1 MYKMCP
7 SNEVKT
13 ASFGGNLSYWVYL
26 FVQIQLIVLL
36 CNRFVSNLSTRWSV
50 PTLFSPLP
58 SILFSPIKAAIS
70 RLSKK
75 LKFVAVGGHAPTTAT
90 PPGKFC
96 DKLCARSI
104 ATSARFAVK
113 FCRRLQSRA
122 PPAAD
127 TARRSR
133 GSGRRAQARLCA
145 HRAMRTPQPGD
156 SKGGNSRGRR
166 RRARLLPPLQR
177 VEFLDTLLRFQR
189 HLQNRQGYV
198 VPEKVTVSYL
208 CVTSRTAPP
217 NPARASGTNP
227 WSSQ

>member
-1 MYKMCP
+1 MK
-7 SNEVKT
+7 SKQLLLR
-13 ASFGGNLSYWVYL
+13 GNLSYWVHL
-26 FVQIQLIVLL
+26 FVQIFIIVLFCVRVESL
-36 CNRFVSNLSTRWSV
+36 D
-50 PTLFSPLP
+50 TLERTNAFLPLTDCTFLANKNCD
-58 SILFSPIKAAIS
+58 SQTV
-70 RLSKK
+70 KK
-75 LKFVAVGGHAPTTAT
+75 LKFVAVSGHAPTAT
-90 PPGKFC
+90 PTGKFC
-96 DKLCARSI
+96 GKLCARNEV
-104 ATSARFAVK
+104 TSARFAVK

-177 VEFLDTLLRFQR
+177 VEFIDTLLRFQR

-198 VPEKVTVSYL
+198 VPEKVAVSYL
-208 CVTSRTAPP
+208 CVTSRTALPV
-217 NPARASGTNP
+217 PARASGTNP

>member
-13 ASFGGNLSYWVYL
+13 ASFEGQ
-26 FVQIQLIVLL
+26 FVLL
-36 CNRFVSNLSTRWSV
+36 GAFVCANFLYS
-50 PTLFSPLP
+50 F
-58 SILFSPIKAAIS
+58 ILRSCRIYRHA
-70 RLSKK
+70 RVSKE
-75 LKFVAVGGHAPTTAT
+75 LKSVAVGGHAPTTAT

-96 DKLCARSI
+96 GKLCARSK